1 MGKPSASAR
10 GGKGGRGGGAGAGA
24 GRGKGRG
31 GRGGGRN
38 LADRYASAFETDSWR
53 PDSAIDEPR
62 RGGARADDSSEQ
74 GGSDDDDSE
83 EEDSE
88 AGPSSRRRGAT
99 ASSDDDDDDDKE
111 QDDSSDNSVDGGSD
125 VESVDVPV
133 AMWDFNH
140 CDPKRCSG
148 KKLSRLGLIQELR
161 VGQKF
166 RGIVLTPN
174 ATQTLSPA
182 DAHIV
187 AENGVAVV
195 ECSWARL
202 DEIPFGKLKSPHE
215 RLLPHMIATNPV
227 NYGKPMKLNCVE
239 ALAAAFYLCS
249 MPAQGRLLLSK
260 FGWGEHFPKINAR
273 WIRAYRDCKDA
284 REVDE
289 LSRKMVEQDRLEK
302 EELKKRFDEAG
313 GIQGTLDRIANEA
326 THHDNDDDDAF
337 DSQDE
342 REAEARALEHDF
354 SKIVRVTDPTAASRG

>member
-1 MGKPSASAR
+1 MV
-10 GGKGGRGGGAGAGA
+10 
-24 GRGKGRG
+24 
-31 GRGGGRN
+31 
-38 LADRYASAFETDSWR
+38 DRYASAFDTDSWR

-62 RGGARADDSSEQ
+62 NGSGNSSSDESEGSSEAESD
-74 GGSDDDDSE
+74 SDDISDHEAPSRQSKNGGDDGDE
-83 EEDSE
+83 ASE
-88 AGPSSRRRGAT
+88 AD
-99 ASSDDDDDDDKE
+99 SDYE
-111 QDDSSDNSVDGGSD
+111 AVDGGSD
-125 VESVDVPV
+125 IDSIDVPV

-148 KKLSRLGLIQELR
+148 KKLSRLGLIQEMR

-182 DAHIV
+182 DAHII

-202 DEIPFGKLKSPHE
+202 DEIPFGKIKSPNE

-249 MPAQGRLLLSK
+249 MPAEGRLLLSK

-273 WIRAYRDCKDA
+273 WIRAYCGCKDA

-289 LSRKMVEQDRLEK
+289 LSRKMVEQDKLEK
-302 EELKKRFDEAG
+302 EEQKKRFDESG
-313 GIQGTLDRIANEA
+313 GIQGTLARIA
-326 THHDNDDDDAF
+326 D
-337 DSQDE
+337 
-342 REAEARALEHDF
+342 EAEAAADGLDSDGELEAEDSALQQDF
-354 SKIVRVTDPTAASRG
+354 SKIVRITHEPAKA

>member
-1 MGKPSASAR
+1 MGKAGTSAR
-10 GGKGGRGGGAGAGA
+10 GGKGARGGGGGGRGRGRGGG
-24 GRGKGRG
+24 G
-31 GRGGGRN
+31 GRGGGRS
-38 LADRYASAFETDSWR
+38 LADRYASAFDNDNWR

-62 RGGARADDSSEQ
+62 KKGAISSSDGSEESDEDEDEESEADSDDEKATNREDESESGSENEGSSSEAD
-74 GGSDDDDSE
+74 SDC
-83 EEDSE
+83 
-88 AGPSSRRRGAT
+88 
-99 ASSDDDDDDDKE
+99 
-111 QDDSSDNSVDGGSD
+111 NSVDGGSD
-125 VESVDVPV
+125 VESIEVPV

-202 DEIPFGKLKSPHE
+202 DEVPFGKLKSPHE

-239 ALAAAFYLCS
+239 ALAAAFYVCS

-273 WIRAYRDCKDA
+273 WIRAYRGCADA
-284 REVDE
+284 REVNE
-289 LSRKMVEQDRLEK
+289 LSRKMVEEDRVEK
-302 EELKKRFDEAG
+302 EELKKRFDESG
-313 GIQGTLDRIANEA
+313 GIQGTLDRIADEV
-326 THHDNDDDDAF
+326 DDLDTD
-337 DSQDE
+337 DE
-342 REAEARALEHDF
+342 REAEERALQQDF
-354 SKIVRVTDPTAASRG
+354 SKIVRITDSSAQA

>member
-1 MGKPSASAR
+1 MGKPSGSAR
-10 GGKGGRGGGAGAGA
+10 GGKGGRGAAGAGGA
-24 GRGKGRG
+24 GRGRGRG

-38 LADRYASAFETDSWR
+38 LASRYASAFDTDNWR

-62 RGGARADDSSEQ
+62 SKSSD
-74 GGSDDDDSE
+74 GSDEDTDASESQDDSE
-83 EEDSE
+83 GESAE
-88 AGPSSRRRGAT
+88 AGSSSRRPDAAT
-99 ASSDDDDDDDKE
+99 SSGEEPDT
-111 QDDSSDNSVDGGSD
+111 DDSDTNSVDGGSD
-125 VESVDVPV
+125 VDSIDVPV

-182 DAHIV
+182 DAHII
-187 AENGVAVV
+187 ADNGVAVV

-202 DEIPFGKLKSPHE
+202 DEVPFGKLKSPNE

-239 ALAAAFYLCS
+239 ALAAAFYVCS

-273 WIRAYRDCKDA
+273 WIRAYRDCNDA

-289 LSRKMVEQDRLEK
+289 LSRKMVEEDRLEK
-302 EELKKRFDEAG
+302 EELKKRFQEAG
-313 GIQGTLDRIANEA
+313 GIQGTLDRIADEA
-326 THHDNDDDDAF
+326 AGGLPDEDGDVT
-337 DSQDE
+337 SQDE
-342 REAEARALEHDF
+342 REAEERALRQDF
-354 SKIVRVTDPTAASRG
+354 SKIVRVTDPAAAT

>member
-1 MGKPSASAR
+1 M
-10 GGKGGRGGGAGAGA
+10 
-24 GRGKGRG
+24 
-31 GRGGGRN
+31 
-38 LADRYASAFETDSWR
+38 ADRYASAFETDSWR

-62 RGGARADDSSEQ
+62 RGVGRNTSDHSEASSEAEDDEDEDDEQDSSEAD
-74 GGSDDDDSE
+74 SDY
-83 EEDSE
+83 
-88 AGPSSRRRGAT
+88 
-99 ASSDDDDDDDKE
+99 
-111 QDDSSDNSVDGGSD
+111 NSVDGGSD
-125 VESVDVPV
+125 VDSIDVPV

-182 DAHIV
+182 DAHII

-202 DEIPFGKLKSPHE
+202 DQVPFGKLKSPNE

-239 ALAAAFYLCS
+239 ALAAAFYLCE

-273 WIRAYRDCKDA
+273 WIRAYRGCKDA

-289 LSRKMVEQDRLEK
+289 LSRKMVQEDRLEK
-302 EELKKRFDEAG
+302 EEQKKRFDESG
-313 GIQGTLDRIANEA
+313 GIQGTLDRIADEA
-326 THHDNDDDDAF
+326 AAAAAAAADEF

-342 REAEARALEHDF
+342 REAEDRALQQNF
-354 SKIVRVTDPTAASRG
+354 SKIVRITDRSVEP

>member
-1 MGKPSASAR
+1 
-10 GGKGGRGGGAGAGA
+10 
-24 GRGKGRG
+24 
-31 GRGGGRN
+31 
-38 LADRYASAFETDSWR
+38 
-53 PDSAIDEPR
+53 
-62 RGGARADDSSEQ
+62 
-74 GGSDDDDSE
+74 
-83 EEDSE
+83 
-88 AGPSSRRRGAT
+88 
-99 ASSDDDDDDDKE
+99 
-111 QDDSSDNSVDGGSD
+111 
-125 VESVDVPV
+125 
-133 AMWDFNH
+133 MWDFNH

-182 DAHIV
+182 DAHII

-202 DEIPFGKLKSPHE
+202 DEVPFGKLKSPNE

-239 ALAAAFYLCS
+239 ALAAAFYLCE

-273 WIRAYRDCKDA
+273 WIRAYRGCKDA

-289 LSRKMVEQDRLEK
+289 LSRKMVEEDRLEK
-302 EELKKRFDEAG
+302 EEQKKRFDESG
-313 GIQGTLDRIANEA
+313 GIQGTLDRIADEA
-326 THHDNDDDDAF
+326 AAADEF

-342 REAEARALEHDF
+342 REAEDRALQQDF
-354 SKIVRVTDPTAASRG
+354 SKIVRITDRSAEA

>member
-1 MGKPSASAR
+1 MGKFPTSAR
-10 GGKGGRGGGAGAGA
+10 GGKGGRGGA
-24 GRGKGRG
+24 GRGRGRG

-38 LADRYASAFETDSWR
+38 LTDRYASAFDTDSWR

-62 RGGARADDSSEQ
+62 RKGRRNLS
-74 GGSDDDDSE
+74 

-88 AGPSSRRRGAT
+88 DQEDSDQDSDEEQPSRRRLTIAPSDESEE
-99 ASSDDDDDDDKE
+99 SSEQEAGKSSAEDDDNSG
-111 QDDSSDNSVDGGSD
+111 DSDANSVDCGSD
-125 VESVDVPV
+125 VDSIEVPV

-182 DAHIV
+182 DTHII

-202 DEIPFGKLKSPHE
+202 DEIPFGKLKSPNE

-239 ALAAAFYLCS
+239 ALAAAFYLCE

-273 WIRAYRDCKDA
+273 WIKAYRECKDA

-289 LSRKMVEQDRLEK
+289 LARKMVEEDKLEK
-302 EELKKRFDEAG
+302 EEQKKRFVESG
-313 GIQGTLDRIANEA
+313 GVQGALDRIADEA
-326 THHDNDDDDAF
+326 AAADEPN
-337 DSQDE
+337 SQNE
-342 REAEARALEHDF
+342 REAEDRALREDL
-354 SKIVRVTDPTAASRG
+354 SKIVRITDSSAHA